1 MKVLTAV
8 YRLLFR
14 RYRSLSV
21 LCVILVGSLVS
32 ALSTGFWPPFRLAYV
47 ILLAL
52 PLSYVWARLSLWG
65 VHAEAERQTT
75 RLEQGQS
82 LEERVFVHNRSWVSK
97 LWLEVDDP
105 SDLPG
110 HVARRVVSLRQ
121 GQRRSWRVVS
131 RCGRRGFYSLG
142 PVTVTSG
149 DPFGLFHFTKSFGRP
164 QSLIVFPRA
173 LSLPSFHVPPAG
185 LVGEGP
191 PRRSTHHVTPNA
203 VSVRPYA
210 FGDSYKRIH
219 WPSTARTSELMVK
232 LFELD
237 PASDVWLV
245 LDLESKAHVG
255 SGEES
260 TEEYAVTIAASVAH
274 YFARAKRPVG
284 LVSFGPTLAIV
295 PPERAMGHYVRLL
308 EALAL
313 ARASGE
319 IPLAQLL
326 DKEGKRFG
334 RHSTVLVITPS
345 VQESWVTSLQVLT
358 GRGVKV
364 AVILVEASTFASAPD
379 SLVVFGTL
387 AAAGIHTRLIKHS
400 DDLIVALASGSGR
413 VTAAGAASDRPTRE
427 TKR

>member
-1 MKVLTAV
+1 MKVLTAAH
-8 YRLLFR
+8 RLLFG

-21 LCVILVGSLVS
+21 LGVILIVSLLS
-32 ALSTGFWPPFRLAYV
+32 GLSTGFWPAFRLAYV
-47 ILLAL
+47 IILAL
-52 PLSYVWARLSLWG
+52 PLTYVWARLSLWG
-65 VHAEAERQTT
+65 VHAEVERQPT

-82 LEERVFVHNRSWVSK
+82 LEERVFVYNRSWLSK

-110 HVARRVVSLRQ
+110 HVARRVVSLRR

-131 RCGRRGFYSLG
+131 PCGRRGFYSLG

-149 DPFGLFHFTKSFGRP
+149 DPFGLFHFTRSFGRP
-164 QSLIVFPRA
+164 QSLIVYPRP
-173 LSLPSFHVPPAG
+173 LPLPSFHVPPAG
-185 LVGEGP
+185 LLGEGP
-191 PRRSTHHVTPNA
+191 PRRSTHHVTPDA

-219 WPSTARTSELMVK
+219 WPSTAHTSELMVK

-237 PASDVWLV
+237 PTSDVWLV
-245 LDLESKAHVG
+245 LDLESKAHAG
-255 SGEES
+255 SGEEG
-260 TEEYAVTIAASVAH
+260 TEECAVTIAASIAH

-284 LVSFGPTLAIV
+284 LLSFGPTLAVV
-295 PPERAMGHYVRLL
+295 PPERATGHYVRLL

-319 IPLAQLL
+319 IPLARLL

-334 RHSTVLVITPS
+334 RHSTLLVITPS
-345 VQESWVTSLQVLT
+345 LQESWVTSLQVLA

-364 AVILVEASTFASAPD
+364 AVILLEASTFASAPD
-379 SLVVFGTL
+379 SLVVFSAL

-400 DDLIVALASGSGR
+400 DDLAVALGSGSAGERASEGEQR
-413 VTAAGAASDRPTRE
+413 VAR
-427 TKR
+427 